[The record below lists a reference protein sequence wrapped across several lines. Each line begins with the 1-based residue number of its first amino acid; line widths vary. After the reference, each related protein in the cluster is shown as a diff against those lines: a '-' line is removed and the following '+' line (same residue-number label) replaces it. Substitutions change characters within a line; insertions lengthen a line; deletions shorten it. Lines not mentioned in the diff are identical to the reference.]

1 MIQVERNTAFIP
13 YTHHF
18 WLMGWAIEC
27 PISPSLAEKY
37 TTWGQHSVRSMS
49 PSSVV
54 WRSWKVWDWLCC
66 TRAHCRWSPI
76 LGRRRR
82 VSLLQCCLSYQAHT
96 DLVGCTS
103 VHIFAVSVSVNVF
116 IIMILTLSM
125 RSPFCWLWIGRS
137 MQELFVHHHSCF
149 EHHPFSLWQMG
160 YWWEKWSQVIS
171 TWFQFCAPR
180 MVLPSRRC
188 LSRISIFLK
197 WHCPVG

>member
-1 MIQVERNTAFIP
+1 
-13 YTHHF
+13 
-18 WLMGWAIEC
+18 MGWAIEC

-76 LGRRRR
+76 LGREEAG
-82 VSLLQCCLSYQAHT
+82 VTLQCCLSIRHT

-116 IIMILTLSM
+116 IIMILTPFQG
-125 RSPFCWLWIGRS
+125 SPSVGCGLEDLCKNSCTPSQLLWTS
-137 MQELFVHHHSCF
+137 PLQLM
-149 EHHPFSLWQMG
+149 WQMG

-171 TWFQFCAPR
+171 TWLSFVLRGWFC
-180 MVLPSRRC
+180 L
-188 LSRISIFLK
+188 
-197 WHCPVG
+197 VGGA

>member
-37 TTWGQHSVRSMS
+37 TTWWQHSVRSMS

-116 IIMILTLSM
+116 IIMILTPFHVVSFLLVVDWKIYARTLCTPSQLLWT
-125 RSPFCWLWIGRS
+125 SPLQSVANGLLIR
-137 MQELFVHHHSCF
+137 
-149 EHHPFSLWQMG
+149 
-160 YWWEKWSQVIS
+160 KVIS
-171 TWFQFCAPR
+171 GYFYLVS
-180 MVLPSRRC
+180 VLCSKDG
-188 LSRISIFLK
+188 FA
-197 WHCPVG
+197 